1 MLARLRRQFIIICMS
16 FVSVVLLIVF
26 ALLGGSTYQRL
37 VRESEMAMR
46 QILSRDIAHMPPK
59 FEIGGRG
66 PEKRA
71 FFTVPVFCVTI
82 GADGVVQSRT
92 GEYVEVSDELTEQAV
107 IEAQQSQ
114 KREGVLQGLGLRFM
128 TEQTPDGMKYAFADM
143 SSERSAMAN
152 FLLTALLVGLLGLS
166 AFFLAS
172 LFLASWALRPVQRAW
187 QRQRQFVA
195 DASHEL
201 RTPLTVILANMG
213 ILLAHKQ
220 DTVAEQAKWVE
231 NTKAEADRMKQ
242 LVDDLLFLAK
252 ADATRQP
259 DAHKELDLSDTVL
272 SAVLPFESIAF
283 EAGITL
289 TSKVTPS
296 LTVSGSEGEL
306 KQLVAILLDNACK
319 YAGEKGRVT
328 LMLERSGDH
337 ARLCVNNTG
346 DPIDPVHL
354 PHLFERFYRVDESR
368 YRKNDGYGLGLSIA
382 KQIADNHR
390 ARITV
395 ESTDGL
401 GTTFTVT
408 LALMQ

>member
-82 GADGVVQSRT
+82 GADGGVQSRT

-107 IEAQQSQ
+107 SEARHSQ
-114 KREGVLQGLGLRFM
+114 KREGVLQGLGLRFLS
-128 TEQTPDGMKYAFADM
+128 EQTPDGMKYAFADM
-143 SSERSAMAN
+143 SSERSAMAS
-152 FLLTALLVGLLGLS
+152 FLLTSLLVGLLGLS

-213 ILLAHKQ
+213 ILLAHKE

-259 DAHKELDLSDTVL
+259 DALKELDLSDTLL

-289 TSKVTPS
+289 TSEITPS

-319 YAGEKGRVT
+319 YAGENGRVT

-346 DPIDPVHL
+346 DPIDPMYL

-368 YRKNDGYGLGLSIA
+368 YRKKDGYGLGLSIA

-395 ESTDGL
+395 ESTEGL

-408 LALMQ
+408 LALTQ